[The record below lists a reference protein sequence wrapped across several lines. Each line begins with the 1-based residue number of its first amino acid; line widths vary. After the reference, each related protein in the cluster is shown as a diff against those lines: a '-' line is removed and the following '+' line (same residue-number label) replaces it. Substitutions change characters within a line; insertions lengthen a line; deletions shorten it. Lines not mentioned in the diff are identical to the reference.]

1 MQNLDDTDSVQSC
14 VTPGQRAPTR
24 VNPVSETEV
33 RVCCD
38 RLVKARDMRVE
49 PGRVLIVDDNRM
61 NRMKLSHSLVQQG
74 HATVE
79 AVNGREA
86 LELLRAET
94 FDLVLL
100 DILMPEVD
108 GFQVLREMKDDR
120 VLRDLPV
127 IVISAM
133 DEMDSV
139 VRCIEMGAEEHLPKD
154 FNPVLLNARIGACL
168 EKKRLRDEVTE
179 QLKFIREI
187 FGKYVPESVAKQ
199 IVASKG
205 MLEPKLLKATILFT
219 DIENFTA
226 TAESIPPK
234 QVVQMLSEYFPAV
247 IEPITRHGGVVNQFQ
262 GDAMLVTFN
271 VPIEDPLHAEKA
283 VKAASEIQEVLKGQ
297 TFAGVELRTR
307 IGINTGDVIAG
318 NVGAGDRINYTVYGD
333 AVNVAARI
341 EQLNKELGTLVLI
354 SESTVDLLRD
364 KNVVESMGDV
374 SIRGKKKTMRVF
386 KPRI

>member
-1 MQNLDDTDSVQSC
+1 MS
-14 VTPGQRAPTR
+14 
-24 VNPVSETEV
+24 TES
-33 RVCCD
+33 
-38 RLVKARDMRVE
+38 
-49 PGRVLIVDDNRM
+49 GRVLVVDDNRL
-61 NRMKLSHSLVQQG
+61 NRLKLSRALVQQG
-74 HATVE
+74 HAVDE
-79 AVNGREA
+79 AADGREA
-86 LELLRAET
+86 LDLLRTEA

-108 GFQVLREMKDDR
+108 GFQVLRAMQDDNE
-120 VLRDLPV
+120 LRNVPV
-127 IVISAM
+127 IVISAL

-139 VRCIEMGAEEHLPKD
+139 VKCIEMGAEEHLPKD
-154 FNPVLLNARIGACL
+154 FDPVLLNARIGASL
-168 EKKRLRDEVTE
+168 EKKRLRDEVVE

-205 MLEPKLLKATILFT
+205 MLEPKQLKATILFS
-219 DIENFTA
+219 DIENFTT

-234 QVVQMLSEYFPAV
+234 QVVRMLSEYFPAV

-271 VPIEDPLHAEKA
+271 VPIEDPKHAENA
-283 VKAASEIQEVLKGQ
+283 VKAAMEIQELLEGR

-307 IGINTGDVIAG
+307 IGINTGDIIAG

-341 EQLNKELGTLVLI
+341 EQLNKELETLVLI
-354 SESTVDLLRD
+354 SESTVDLLTD
-364 KNVVESMGDV
+364 KHVVELVADV
-374 SIRGKKKTMRVF
+374 SIRGTKKTVRVF
-386 KPRI
+386 KPGN

>member
-1 MQNLDDTDSVQSC
+1 
-14 VTPGQRAPTR
+14 
-24 VNPVSETEV
+24 
-33 RVCCD
+33 
-38 RLVKARDMRVE
+38 MRVE

-168 EKKRLRDEVTE
+168 EKKRLQDEVIE

-205 MLEPKLLKATILFT
+205 MLEPKQLKATILFT
-219 DIENFTA
+219 DIENFTT

>member
-1 MQNLDDTDSVQSC
+1 
-14 VTPGQRAPTR
+14 
-24 VNPVSETEV
+24 
-33 RVCCD
+33 
-38 RLVKARDMRVE
+38 MRVE

-108 GFQVLREMKDDR
+108 GFQVLREMKGDR

-154 FNPVLLNARIGACL
+154 FDPVLLNARIVASL
-168 EKKRLRDEVTE
+168 EKKRLRDEVIE

-205 MLEPKLLKATILFT
+205 MLEPKQLKATILFT
-219 DIENFTA
+219 DIENFTT

-283 VKAASEIQEVLKGQ
+283 VKAASEIQDVLKGQ

-364 KNVVESMGDV
+364 KNVVESMG
-374 SIRGKKKTMRVF
+374 R
-386 KPRI
+386 RINSW

>member
-1 MQNLDDTDSVQSC
+1 
-14 VTPGQRAPTR
+14 
-24 VNPVSETEV
+24 
-33 RVCCD
+33 
-38 RLVKARDMRVE
+38 
-49 PGRVLIVDDNRM
+49 M

-120 VLRDLPV
+120 ELRDLPV

-168 EKKRLRDEVTE
+168 EKKRLQDEVIE

-205 MLEPKLLKATILFT
+205 MLEPKQLKATILFT
-219 DIENFTA
+219 DIENFTT

>member
-1 MQNLDDTDSVQSC
+1 
-14 VTPGQRAPTR
+14 
-24 VNPVSETEV
+24 
-33 RVCCD
+33 
-38 RLVKARDMRVE
+38 MRVE

-219 DIENFTA
+219 DIENFTT

-386 KPRI
+386 KPII

>member
-1 MQNLDDTDSVQSC
+1 
-14 VTPGQRAPTR
+14 
-24 VNPVSETEV
+24 
-33 RVCCD
+33 
-38 RLVKARDMRVE
+38 MRVE

-154 FNPVLLNARIGACL
+154 FNPVLLNARIGASL

-205 MLEPKLLKATILFT
+205 MLEPKQLKATILFT
-219 DIENFTA
+219 DIENFTT

-354 SESTVDLLRD
+354 SESTVDLLSD

>member
-1 MQNLDDTDSVQSC
+1 
-14 VTPGQRAPTR
+14 
-24 VNPVSETEV
+24 
-33 RVCCD
+33 
-38 RLVKARDMRVE
+38 MRVE

-154 FNPVLLNARIGACL
+154 FDPVLLNARIGASL

-205 MLEPKLLKATILFT
+205 MLEPKQLKATILFT
-219 DIENFTA
+219 DIENFTT

-374 SIRGKKKTMRVF
+374 SIRGKKKMMRVF

>member
-1 MQNLDDTDSVQSC
+1 
-14 VTPGQRAPTR
+14 
-24 VNPVSETEV
+24 
-33 RVCCD
+33 
-38 RLVKARDMRVE
+38 
-49 PGRVLIVDDNRM
+49 
-61 NRMKLSHSLVQQG
+61 
-74 HATVE
+74 
-79 AVNGREA
+79 
-86 LELLRAET
+86 
-94 FDLVLL
+94 
-100 DILMPEVD
+100 
-108 GFQVLREMKDDR
+108 MKDDR

-168 EKKRLRDEVTE
+168 EKKRLRDEVIE

-205 MLEPKLLKATILFT
+205 MLEPKQLKATILFT
-219 DIENFTA
+219 DIENFTT

-374 SIRGKKKTMRVF
+374 SIRGKNKTIRVF

>member
-1 MQNLDDTDSVQSC
+1 MRSLDDTDSVQSY

-24 VNPVSETEV
+24 VNPVSETEA

-38 RLVKARDMRVE
+38 RYVKARDMRVE

-74 HATVE
+74 HATAE

-154 FNPVLLNARIGACL
+154 FDPVLLNARIGASL
-168 EKKRLRDEVTE
+168 EKKRLRDEVIE

-205 MLEPKLLKATILFT
+205 MLEPKQLKATILFT
-219 DIENFTA
+219 DIENFTT

-271 VPIEDPLHAEKA
+271 VPIEDPQHAEKA

-374 SIRGKKKTMRVF
+374 SIRGKTKTMRVF